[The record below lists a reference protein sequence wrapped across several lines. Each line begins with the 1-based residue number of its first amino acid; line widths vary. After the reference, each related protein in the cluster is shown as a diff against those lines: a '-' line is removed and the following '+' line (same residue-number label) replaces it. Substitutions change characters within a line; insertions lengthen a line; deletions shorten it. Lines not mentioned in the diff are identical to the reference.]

1 MGRIYNVEMKARKL
15 EIHECSSKEQIGKTR
30 DLLLVWGCSLVYI
43 YEKERELASLQE
55 AINEAYD
62 TPGVSRLDLAPAKS
76 GNSSPVERAVELAQ
90 KRIAEY
96 NDHAAVIQA
105 EVSAR
110 LRLKEAIDDVINRL
124 KPIKAEIIRLK
135 YMYGQDWEFIALTMN
150 YSESRVQHLE
160 LDAVREISRYINFG
174 EMLAGFSRNVV
185 LQS

>member
-1 MGRIYNVEMKARKL
+1 MG
-15 EIHECSSKEQIGKTR
+15 EILQRVGIPECATKEQIDKTR

-43 YEKERELASLQE
+43 YEKERELANLQE

-76 GNSSPVERAVELAQ
+76 GNSSPVERAVELAH

-96 NDHAAVIQA
+96 NDHAAMIQA

-110 LRLKEAIDDVINRL
+110 LRLKEAIDELLLRL
-124 KPIKAEIIRLK
+124 KPNKAEIIRLK
-135 YMYGQDWEFIALTMN
+135 YMYGQDWEYIALTMN

-174 EMLAGFSRNVV
+174 EMLAGYSRNFV